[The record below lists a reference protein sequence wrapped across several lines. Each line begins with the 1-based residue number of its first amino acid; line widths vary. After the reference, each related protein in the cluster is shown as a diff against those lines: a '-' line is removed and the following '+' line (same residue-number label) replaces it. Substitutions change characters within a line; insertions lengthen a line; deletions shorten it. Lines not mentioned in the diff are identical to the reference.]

1 MNRTIAVTENLY
13 YNLFLSEARNSDGL
27 FVGPHI
33 EKPGFVQFSWVRHFT
48 SRSTLPTQKY
58 GWSQMFTHKGFA
70 GNAARES
77 ERIVCDC

>member
-1 MNRTIAVTENLY
+1 MSSYDELLVVYSGLRRLFKVKDVIMNRTIAVTENLY

-58 GWSQMFTHKGFA
+58 G
-70 GNAARES
+70 
-77 ERIVCDC
+77 